1 MRQSNSLFLI
11 DFWIHCS
18 LLFSQ
23 VASVLQAEEH
33 DTALSC
39 KFMEE
44 AVILSY
50 ILIRIQTQ
58 FLKGEPC
65 LCWSFVPV
73 ILS

>member
-1 MRQSNSLFLI
+1 MKPSNSLFLI

-23 VASVLQAEEH
+23 VASVLQAEQH
-33 DTALSC
+33 NIALLC

-44 AVILSY
+44 VVILSY
-50 ILIRIQTQ
+50 FLIRTQTQ
-58 FLKGEPC
+58 LLKGQSS
-65 LCWSFVPV
+65 LCWNSVLV